1 MKIRKFLPLLL
12 VIVHFTCSS
21 AEFTGVIRGNRGI
34 VWTNA
39 TYNGVSGS
47 IAPTVWSLSQE
58 RATNRWYPGSFLDE
72 VKQTIVFENF
82 SGDHFST
89 SVELKGMEYLL
100 GSSQKYFKRGAQT
113 SDNPSF
119 GRYPVCDITSDS
131 EVSSAIGH
139 KNSGC
144 IENRGFVSDV
154 RAEPFKFYR
163 PNISIPELE
172 NVLKEQN
179 LPSGRYSATFF
190 ATPFY
195 LFQTE
200 SGVISQ
206 TQINE
211 PIRITID
218 YTAAEL
224 ESVVITAG
232 DGIIEPHY
240 DKGQKVVHGD
250 TTYDIELVG
259 TLPTGAI
266 MHFVDF
272 ENDYSLL
279 SDLDNESKIHYSF
292 TCIQGCADKSS
303 QDIIANGKFDKASY
317 PDGNVLI
324 TAGENIN
331 RILTR
336 YRIYYSV
343 PESEV
348 ISSRY
353 SGSINLY
360 YEVNL

>member
-1 MKIRKFLPLLL
+1 MKNRKFLPLLL
-12 VIVHFTCSS
+12 VIVNFTCYA

-39 TYNGVSGS
+39 VYNGVNGS

-58 RATNRWYPGSFLDE
+58 RATNQWYPGTFLDE

-82 SGDHFST
+82 AGDHFST

-119 GRYPVCDITSDS
+119 GRYPVCDTISDS
-131 EVSSAIGH
+131 EVSSAISH
-139 KNSGC
+139 KNTGC
-144 IENRGFVSDV
+144 IDNRGFVSDV

-163 PNISIPELE
+163 PNINIPELDS
-172 NVLKEQN
+172 VLKEKN
-179 LPSGRYSATFF
+179 VPSGRYSATFF
-190 ATPFY
+190 ATLFY
-195 LFQTE
+195 IFQTE
-200 SGVISQ
+200 SGVVSQ

-224 ESVVITAG
+224 ESVTIING
-232 DGIIEPHY
+232 DGIIEPNY
-240 DKGQKVVHGD
+240 DKAQEFVHGE
-250 TTYDIELVG
+250 TFYDVELRG
-259 TLPTGAI
+259 NLPTGAI
-266 MHFVDF
+266 MHFNDF

-279 SDLDNESKIHYSF
+279 SDLDKESKIHYSF
-292 TCIQGCADKSS
+292 TCIKGCGAESG
-303 QDIIANGKFDKASY
+303 QDIITNGKFDKASY
-317 PDGNVLI
+317 PIGDVLI
-324 TAGENIN
+324 YPSEDMN

-336 YRIYYSV
+336 YRIYYNV
-343 PESEV
+343 PKSEV

-353 SGSINLY
+353 FGSINLY